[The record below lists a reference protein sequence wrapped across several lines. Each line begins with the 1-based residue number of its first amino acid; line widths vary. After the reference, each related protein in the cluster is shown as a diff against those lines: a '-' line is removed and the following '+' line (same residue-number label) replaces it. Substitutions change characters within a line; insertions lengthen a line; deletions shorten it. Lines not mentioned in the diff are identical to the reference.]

1 MYKDKEKQREATR
14 ERVRR
19 YRNKG
24 ATPDVTPNGTPNVT
38 LLKRPNR
45 LGKNGLPEM
54 VENEYDPLEKLEDGT
69 PRYMG
74 PLSDGQVLDRL
85 SVLESMKVR
94 GLNAQSL

>member
-1 MYKDKEKQREATR
+1 VTR

-24 ATPDVTPNGTPNVT
+24 VTPDVTPSDVTPMSHLEVRPVSR
-38 LLKRPNR
+38 LVRPNQ

-54 VENEYDPLEKLEDGT
+54 VPNEYDPLERLEDGT

-74 PLSDGQVLDRL
+74 PLSDNQVLDRL

-94 GLNAQSL
+94 GIRTI